1 MKRHLILEVFR
12 EIGCQGRF
20 CLLTRRCRS
29 DTRARGALSH
39 GLRDCRLYE
48 STACNRSCAAA
59 RALTPPD
66 RARMR
71 RSAAPAQPIV
81 HQHERIAVDYSRW
94 RHDPIH
100 RRTPDARPPR
110 TPQDRSE
117 HRPATMVWQER
128 APRPT
133 EHHASTRPRH
143 ALRAQEQRHAMLGTI
158 RGPRNPVHFRVA
170 HFNYRR
176 RIFCD
181 MKPSKNRPN
190 HALHRCTYG
199 ADQVL
204 IAFCRD
210 SKMYAL
216 DSCSI
221 SVAYCHGWE
230 ALDKARRLLHHKTVR
245 RGVLAPDP
253 ICQQKRTAGK
263 KCTVGLKYMKLL
275 TK

>member
-29 DTRARGALSH
+29 HTRARGALSH
-39 GLRDCRLYE
+39 DARDCRLYE

-59 RALTPPD
+59 RSLTPPD

-117 HRPATMVWQER
+117 HRPATMVWQEHQTR
-128 APRPT
+128 RSGRC
-133 EHHASTRPRH
+133 ASDASQQRQGTRPSAENEH
-143 ALRAQEQRHAMLGTI
+143 AAGRLNQHTRSATFCWDFPSMRFQPTSTGT
-158 RGPRNPVHFRVA
+158 
-170 HFNYRR
+170 
-176 RIFCD
+176 
-181 MKPSKNRPN
+181 
-190 HALHRCTYG
+190 
-199 ADQVL
+199 
-204 IAFCRD
+204 
-210 SKMYAL
+210 
-216 DSCSI
+216 
-221 SVAYCHGWE
+221 W
-230 ALDKARRLLHHKTVR
+230 
-245 RGVLAPDP
+245 
-253 ICQQKRTAGK
+253 
-263 KCTVGLKYMKLL
+263 
-275 TK
+275 